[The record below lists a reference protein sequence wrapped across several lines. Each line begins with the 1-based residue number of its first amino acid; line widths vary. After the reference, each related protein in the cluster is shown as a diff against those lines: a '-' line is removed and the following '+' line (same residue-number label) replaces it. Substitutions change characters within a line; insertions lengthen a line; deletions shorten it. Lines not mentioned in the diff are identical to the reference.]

1 MRIIVTRPLAQ
12 AKPWVE
18 ALRAL
23 GVDAQAM
30 PLIGIAPPDDV
41 AAVRQAWQGLKK
53 FALVMFVS
61 ANAVEQFFALRPAV
75 TSWPALLLAA
85 STGPGTTA
93 ALRSAGVVAAQIVEP
108 AADAASFDSEALW
121 AQLSKRPWA
130 GKKTLVV
137 RGEQGRNWL
146 AEQLIAQDAEV
157 EFVIAYRRLAPQLG
171 APEQALLHQAL
182 ADPAQH
188 LWLFSSSEAI
198 GHLAVLVPAAH
209 WPAARALA
217 THARIAQAA
226 QQLGFGDVKVVA
238 PGVAAVAASVQSA
251 AL

>member
-1 MRIIVTRPLAQ
+1 MRIVVTRPLAQ
-12 AKPWVE
+12 ARPWVE

-23 GVDAQAM
+23 GVDAKAL
-30 PLIGIAPPDDV
+30 PLIAIAPPDDV
-41 AAVRQAWQGLKK
+41 AAVRQAWLGLKDL
-53 FALVMFVS
+53 ALVVFVS
-61 ANAVEQFFALRPAV
+61 ANAVEQFFALRPAA

-93 ALRSAGVVAAQIVEP
+93 ALRSAGLASVQIVEP

-121 AQLSKRPWA
+121 VELRKRHWV

-157 EFVIAYRRLAPQLG
+157 VFVIAYRRLAPQLG
-171 APEQALLHQAL
+171 APEQALLQEAL

-188 LWLFSSSEAI
+188 LWLFSSSEAM
-198 GHLAVLVPAAH
+198 GHLAALTPAAN
-209 WPAARALA
+209 WSAARALA
-217 THARIAQAA
+217 THPRIAQAA
-226 QQLGFGDVKVVA
+226 RQLGFGDVKVVA
-238 PGVAAVAASVQSA
+238 PSVAAVAASVQSA